1 MNLVQNP
8 SKYLGINFKLRGRRV
23 ADFEDIIDRVQK
35 KLQRWKAKLLSQ
47 ACKTTLISS
56 VLQAMPLYTFSC
68 FRILETVCNK
78 SDAVTRAFWW
88 EHDLETRKLHLVN
101 WDKICQPKSRGGLG
115 LKRLSLINQA
125 MISKQ
130 FWRIQH
136 SPNSLLARTFKAKY
150 FPRSSLQEYKPKP
163 HHGWTW
169 KNIVVPHLPSLHQ
182 GHWLIWSGHQIP
194 LTHPDWF
201 QCLNISL
208 LENNLLDGTIA
219 DLIDQ
224 RSKSWRNDLV
234 KKLYQFPACEEILQL
249 SLPKTPD
256 IKDRLSWKHST
267 SRDYKVNKA
276 YHMLH
281 QNHYP
286 SYVQDQRPYG
296 VSHIMWLIWKEKLP
310 LKILTFIWKLL
321 HDSLPVFEVL
331 NNRGITFSNKR
342 LMCNEK
348 MNP

>member
-56 VLQAMPLYTFSC
+56 VLQAMPFYTFSC

-182 GHWLIWSGHQIP
+182 GHWLI
-194 LTHPDWF
+194 
-201 QCLNISL
+201 
-208 LENNLLDGTIA
+208 
-219 DLIDQ
+219 
-224 RSKSWRNDLV
+224 
-234 KKLYQFPACEEILQL
+234 
-249 SLPKTPD
+249 
-256 IKDRLSWKHST
+256 
-267 SRDYKVNKA
+267 
-276 YHMLH
+276 
-281 QNHYP
+281 
-286 SYVQDQRPYG
+286 
-296 VSHIMWLIWKEKLP
+296 
-310 LKILTFIWKLL
+310 
-321 HDSLPVFEVL
+321 
-331 NNRGITFSNKR
+331 
-342 LMCNEK
+342 
-348 MNP
+348 